1 MSNSNNKVALITG
14 GSRGIGFGI
23 AEQLA
28 RNNFDLAINGMRSI
42 NEVEDVLQKLR
53 DLGGDVIYCR
63 GNIADSTDRE
73 NILQQIKQQFGH
85 LHVLVNNAGVAP
97 KERKDILEATE
108 ESFDHVV
115 STNLKGTYFLTQKAA
130 NWMIEQKKND
140 SEFKG
145 CIINISSISATVASV
160 NRGEY
165 CISKAGLSMAT
176 QLFAVRLGEFNIP
189 VFEVRPG
196 IIHTDMTA
204 AVQEKYDKLID
215 DGLCVQKR
223 WGEPVDVGRAVA
235 ALANNDF
242 MYSTGQVIMV
252 DGGLTI
258 SRL

>member
-1 MSNSNNKVALITG
+1 MSMKKVALITG

-28 RNNFDLAINGMRSI
+28 QNGFDLAINGTRSS
-42 NEVEDVLQKLR
+42 NEVEGVIKKLK
-53 DLGGDVIYCR
+53 DFGNVVIYCQ
-63 GNIADSTDRE
+63 GNIAESTDRE
-73 NILQQIKQQFGH
+73 NILQHVKEHYGR

-97 KERKDILEATE
+97 KERNDILNATE
-108 ESFDHVV
+108 ESFDDVI
-115 STNLKGTYFLTQKAA
+115 SINLKGTYFLMQKAA
-130 NWMIEQKKND
+130 NWMIEQKKKND
-140 SEFKG
+140 EFKG

-189 VFEVRPG
+189 VFEIRPG
-196 IIHTDMTA
+196 IIDTDMTA
-204 AVQEKYDKLID
+204 GVKEKYDKLIE

-223 WGEPVDVGRAVA
+223 WGEPGDVGKVVSS
-235 ALANNDF
+235 LAKGDF

-258 SRL
+258 LRL